1 MQRRLGR
8 TRLSVSPIGLGLAA
22 LGRPGYI
29 NLGHA
34 GDMPA
39 GRTVEELERRCHEV
53 LDAAWA
59 AGIRYVD
66 AARSYGRA
74 EEFLATWLR
83 SRGLGPGA
91 LTIGSKWGY
100 RYTADWRVDVERHEV
115 KEHTAEALQRQVAES
130 RSILGEHLTLY
141 QIHSATP
148 ESGVLDN
155 ASVLAE
161 LARLREE
168 GLGLGV
174 SVSGPSQSQMVRR
187 AVELRI
193 DGAPLFDS
201 VQATWNLL
209 DRSAEPALHDAAD
222 AGLGIIVKEV
232 LANGRLTER
241 NREPGSSARAVLQRV
256 AGRHHSSLDAVAIG
270 AALRRP
276 WASVVLSGAATVEQL
291 QSNLAATKLALD
303 DEDDAELDA
312 LAEEVSAYWE
322 TRSAL
327 PWN

>member
-8 TRLSVSPIGLGLAA
+8 TGLSVSPIGLGLAA

-34 GDMPA
+34 ADMPR
-39 GRTVEELERRCHEV
+39 GRTVEDMERRCHEV

-59 AGIRYVD
+59 AGICYVD

-83 SRGLGPGA
+83 SHNLGPGA
-91 LTIGSKWGY
+91 LTVGSKWGY
-100 RYTADWRVDVERHEV
+100 RYTGDWRVDAERHEV
-115 KEHTAEALQRQVAES
+115 KEHSIEALRRQVAES
-130 RSILGEHLTLY
+130 RSVLGEHLALY

-168 GLGLGV
+168 GLRLGV
-174 SVSGPSQSQMVRR
+174 SVSGPSQSQTVLR
-187 AVELRI
+187 AVELLI
-193 DGAPLFDS
+193 DGAPLFDTI
-201 VQATWNLL
+201 QATWNLL

-241 NREPGSSARAVLQRV
+241 NREPGFGARAVLQRV
-256 AGRHHSSLDAVAIG
+256 AERHHSSLVAVAIG

-276 WASVVLSGAATVEQL
+276 WASVVLSGAATVAQL
-291 QSNLAATKLALD
+291 RSNMAATRLALD

-312 LAEEVSAYWE
+312 LAEDVTAYWE